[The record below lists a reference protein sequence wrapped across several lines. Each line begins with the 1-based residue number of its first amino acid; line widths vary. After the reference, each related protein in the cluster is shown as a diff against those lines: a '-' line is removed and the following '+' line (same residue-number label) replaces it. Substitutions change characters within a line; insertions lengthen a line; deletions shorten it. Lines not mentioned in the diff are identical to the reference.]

1 LVSSTNKTD
10 NHDITEIMLKVEI
23 DTITLTPKI
32 FVSKVY
38 NTCHRGI
45 KKHTTLVTRVLMK
58 LSVLLKIIFFISLK
72 TTKITLKIQISEVC
86 DL

>member
-1 LVSSTNKTD
+1 
-10 NHDITEIMLKVEI
+10 MLFN
-23 DTITLTPKI
+23 TPVASVVDFANI
-32 FVSKVY
+32 PSINARY
-38 NTCHRGI
+38 HRGI